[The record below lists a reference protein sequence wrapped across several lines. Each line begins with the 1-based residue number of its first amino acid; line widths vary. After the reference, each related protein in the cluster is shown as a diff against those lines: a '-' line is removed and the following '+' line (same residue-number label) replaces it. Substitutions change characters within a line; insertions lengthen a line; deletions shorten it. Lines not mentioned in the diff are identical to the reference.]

1 MSRYAKLFEHIVR
14 STIWGEQLHT
24 KVVWITLLAIK
35 DKHGEVLGSIPGLAQ
50 MAGVT
55 TPQCEEAL
63 ERLKAPDKYSRTKEF
78 EGRRIEEIDGGWFIL
93 NSEKYSKMK
102 SKEDELEKTARRV
115 QRFRDRQKLKGEPVT
130 PVTPSN
136 TQKHQETQNPTD
148 VDVDVDVSLPNTTM
162 PSAPL
167 VIRKRRPANGSSLDV
182 IKHAGDREVF
192 QTLWE
197 EWPRER
203 EGKPAR
209 GEKPKAQTC
218 FQSILDGGEVSAEE
232 LLQAARVYISE
243 DARVRAGYPKMVSSW
258 LALKDGFWKQCVQTV
273 RARSVEAM

>member
-1 MSRYAKLFEHIVR
+1 MTRYAKLFEHIVR
-14 STIWGEQLHT
+14 STIWGEKLHT
-24 KVVWITLLAIK
+24 KIVWITLLAIK
-35 DKHGEVLGSIPGLAQ
+35 DKHGEVMGSIPGLAQ
-50 MAGVT
+50 LAGVT
-55 TPQCEEAL
+55 NEQCEEAL
-63 ERLKAPDKYSRTKEF
+63 EKLKSPDRYSRTKDY
-78 EGRRIEEIDGGWFIL
+78 EGRRIEEIDGGWLVL

-115 QRFRDRQKLKGEPVT
+115 QRFRERQKLKSESVT
-130 PVTPSN
+130 PVTPGN
-136 TQKHQETQNPTD
+136 TKKHKETQNPTD
-148 VDVDVDVSLPNTTM
+148 VDVDVDVSNNTT

-167 VIRKRRPANGSSLDV
+167 VIRKRRSANGSSLDV
-182 IKHAGDREVF
+182 IKHDGDRGIF

-232 LLQAARVYISE
+232 LLQAARIYISE
-243 DARVRAGYPKMVSSW
+243 DGRVKAGYPKMVSSW

-273 RARSVEAM
+273 RARSMEAM